1 MTNDGGARALR
12 EQAIKWHL
20 RIAEGTG
27 ADWDAFADWVAEHP
41 DHLLAYE
48 EIEAVDDD
56 ARAALLNLPANA
68 ISAANDDA
76 PPSLR
81 RWWYG
86 GAAASIALA
95 VGLGPTLMQN
105 DDRYEIMTLPGQRQ
119 QVKLG
124 SGDRIILNGDTRIA
138 LDRSRPRFA
147 ALEKGEAVF
156 SVRHDPAAPFEV
168 QVGEGQIRDVGTVFN
183 VARGSDGVRVA
194 VAEGTVIYN
203 PHREAVRLASGDA
216 LHDPV
221 GKGAFIRSRLDP
233 ETVGTWRAGRLTY
246 AGVPLRLV
254 AIDLGRATGERVR
267 VAPGLAGQRFSG
279 TIRIDTDHQRLF
291 DDLTARLGVLAS
303 RDRGGW
309 MIAPHRH
316 VAR

>member
-27 ADWDAFADWVAEHP
+27 ADWDAFADWIAEHP
-41 DHLLAYE
+41 DHLRAYE

-56 ARAALLNLPANA
+56 ARAALPNLPANA

-76 PPSLR
+76 PPSSR

-95 VGLGPTLMQN
+95 VGLGPTLMRN

-119 QVKLG
+119 QVKMA
-124 SGDRIILNGDTRIA
+124 SGDSIVLNGDTRIS
-138 LDRSRPRFA
+138 LDRTRPRFA
-147 ALEKGEAVF
+147 SLEKGEAVF
-156 SVRHDPAAPFEV
+156 SVRHDAAQPFEV
-168 QVGEGQIRDVGTVFN
+168 QVGEGHIRDLGTVFN
-183 VARGSDGVRVA
+183 VARGSEGVRVA
-194 VAEGTVIYN
+194 VAEGSVIYN

-221 GKGAFIRSRLDP
+221 GEGAFIRSRLDP
-233 ETVGTWRAGRLTY
+233 GAVGTWRAGRLTY
-246 AGVPLRLV
+246 SGAPLRLV
-254 AIDLGRATGERVR
+254 AIDLGRAIGERVR
-267 VAPGLAGQRFSG
+267 VAPGLASRRFSG
-279 TIRIDTDHQRLF
+279 TISIDANHQRLF
-291 DDLTARLGVLAS
+291 DDLTDGIDARAS
-303 RDRGGW
+303 RDEDGW
-309 MIAPHRH
+309 TIEPHRD
-316 VAR
+316 VAG